1 MTEDSL
7 SLIHHLK
14 ACRLAVLEPSA
25 EAGEDGL
32 MIPSSA
38 LPEPECWFGFAE
50 HQLTEMLGDRMDGRG
65 SVEEGP

>member
-14 ACRLAVLEPSA
+14 ACWPAVLEPSV
-25 EAGEDGL
+25 EAGKDRL

-38 LPEPECWFGFAE
+38 LPEPECRFGFSE
-50 HQLTEMLGDRMDGRG
+50 RQLTEMLADRMDRCG